1 VYRVVC
7 GTQVSLGCSWRRCLS
22 ALSGSPTHSLKRSC
36 QVRETKRNHTQT
48 HILSCL
54 GLVCCTCVH
63 CTAKCIIIAP
73 KRLKFRLS
81 GSARKSQKR
90 FRDTPMFKFQAVL
103 TRTQPFLSRSVEKR
117 GDQSRFKCRK
127 MANYCAIRSTLRY
140 EKRALPRQARDKHKG
155 KSGNKKRL
163 LASVALAGRSLGRT
177 CLACQHHNH
186 QQCQHRKGSHLTQRY
201 TSFKLVL
208 NFCVVELKQNRI
220 IWSLLLSAEGTEGS
234 T

>member
-1 VYRVVC
+1 MYRVVC

-63 CTAKCIIIAP
+63 CT
-73 KRLKFRLS
+73 
-81 GSARKSQKR
+81 
-90 FRDTPMFKFQAVL
+90 
-103 TRTQPFLSRSVEKR
+103 
-117 GDQSRFKCRK
+117 
-127 MANYCAIRSTLRY
+127 LRY

-155 KSGNKKRL
+155 KIGNKKRL
-163 LASVALAGRSLGRT
+163 FASVALAGRSLGRT

-220 IWSLLLSAEGTEGS
+220 LWSLLLSAEGTEGS